1 MTLRHLPGPPSG
13 PISSRTRCLS
23 GTARRVSIGIIVSC
37 MAEWW
42 SVEVFH
48 GEFQASRWQDSYSS
62 SLIEAAISHG
72 AVDWTWIQHRFGVV
86 FEVCFADDETWQ
98 AFRWLPA
105 VRAALD
111 AVPDP
116 VNGLLI
122 YRGRGGG
129 SGAAQPRRPRPTA
142 GAGAVE
148 APGPEAEQA
157 FDLTG
162 IQPPG
167 RPASFAP
174 QEVSLTK

>member
-1 MTLRHLPGPPSG
+1 VRGL
-13 PISSRTRCLS
+13 
-23 GTARRVSIGIIVSC
+23 IVVL

-48 GEFQASRWQDSYSS
+48 GEFRASRWQDSYSS

-72 AVDWTWIQHRFGVV
+72 AVEWTWIQHPYGVV
-86 FEVCFADDETWQ
+86 FEVCFADDARWE
-98 AFRWLPA
+98 AFRSLPV

-129 SGAAQPRRPRPTA
+129 AGARAPKRPRPTA
-142 GAGAVE
+142 GAGAV
-148 APGPEAEQA
+148 ALPEPADERVA
-157 FDLTG
+157 DLTVATAG
-162 IQPPG
+162 D
-167 RPASFAP
+167 ATAELSHTA
-174 QEVSLTK
+174 